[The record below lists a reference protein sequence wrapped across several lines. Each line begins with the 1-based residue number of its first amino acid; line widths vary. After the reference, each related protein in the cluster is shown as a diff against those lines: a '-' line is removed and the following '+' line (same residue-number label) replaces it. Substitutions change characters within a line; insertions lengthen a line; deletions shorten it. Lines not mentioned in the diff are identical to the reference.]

1 MSNIEALARDW
12 LDAKRA
18 ETEAQQR
25 RVAIEAQLAAALE
38 VKDEGS
44 ITHNLDGYKVTLT
57 QPVTRKLDEKAWAKV
72 KDKAPV
78 EMWPVKTK
86 VEADPTGMK
95 WLADNEPAIWKKI
108 ATAFESKKGK
118 VGVKV
123 EAMQ

>member
-18 ETEAQQR
+18 ESEATAR
-25 RVAIEAQLAAALE
+25 RIAIEAQLAAALE
-38 VKDEGS
+38 VKEEGS
-44 ITHNLDGYKVTLT
+44 ITHKLDGYKVTLT
-57 QPVTRKLDEKAWAKV
+57 QPVTRKLDEAAWEKV
-72 KDKAPV
+72 KSKAPM

-86 VEADPTGMK
+86 VEADAKGMK
-95 WLADNEPAIWKKI
+95 WLEKNEPAIWRKI

-123 EAMQ
+123 EAV